1 VIFAKRLFSCDSL
14 IFIMKNANWENDIH
28 KAKNSKDESA

>member
-1 VIFAKRLFSCDSL
+1 
-14 IFIMKNANWENDIH
+14 MKNANWENDIH